1 MIIKLRRDK
10 ENEEKRRAEMKSEMK
25 SIKVREEE
33 LRKEKEADERRKKEL
48 EELAKR
54 FFILLFCFSNFIIKN
69 NFIKIKK

>member
-1 MIIKLRRDK
+1 MENLLVKLRIDK
-10 ENEEKRRAEMKSEMK
+10 ENEEKRKAEMKLEIR

-54 FFILLFCFSNFIIKN
+54 
-69 NFIKIKK
+69 